1 MTFDCRHLRQAL
13 VSGRSETTGVWPL
26 NSSIAKRPVARTE
39 ASFRGRA
46 SENDGLFWAHSQA
59 AFAASVRIAR
69 TCEDGRSRVDPS
81 FDKIGGV
88 QVWRELQNCAR
99 KLGTQPLISRHLI
112 LAPTLRVASYFTYAD
127 QSARR

>member
-1 MTFDCRHLRQAL
+1 MTFECRRLRQEL

-59 AFAASVRIAR
+59 AFGASVRISR
-69 TCEDGRSRVDPS
+69 TCEDGRCRVDPT
-81 FDKIGGV
+81 FDQTEGV
-88 QVWRELQNCAR
+88 Q
-99 KLGTQPLISRHLI
+99 I
-112 LAPTLRVASYFTYAD
+112 
-127 QSARR
+127 